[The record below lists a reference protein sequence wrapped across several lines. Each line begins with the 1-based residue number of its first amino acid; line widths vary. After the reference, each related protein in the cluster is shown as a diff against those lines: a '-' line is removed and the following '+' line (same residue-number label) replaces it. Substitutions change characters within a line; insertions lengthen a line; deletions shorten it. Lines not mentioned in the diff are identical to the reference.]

1 MAEEATSELIL
12 SALVKEN
19 NNNDNNNNTIPDA
32 IGLLRGKS
40 Q

>member
-12 SALVKEN
+12 STLVKEN